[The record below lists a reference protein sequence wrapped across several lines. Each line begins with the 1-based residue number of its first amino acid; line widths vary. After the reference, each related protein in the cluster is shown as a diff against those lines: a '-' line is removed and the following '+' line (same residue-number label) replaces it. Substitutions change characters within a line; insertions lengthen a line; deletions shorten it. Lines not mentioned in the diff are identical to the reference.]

1 MKLRLNVIDKG
12 ELLEVES
19 ICENEKIELFEPG
32 IIYEI
37 FSWEIFE
44 KIVKSLQDGLKVF
57 IPKNLTENLK
67 LENLIIEEKDKID
80 TLDRSKRIA
89 QIKMRDIIS
98 NTRLTID
105 KLSFMDLYEFF
116 MLGMWFAEK
125 GFFITEENKEEKYI
139 EILEYATSENV
150 TNSNEYISKLDK
162 FLSVM
167 NSINENKEY
176 YNTYLRFSE
185 ELNEAT
191 TEQEVENI
199 YNTFKNNFY

>member
-12 ELLEVES
+12 ELLEVKS
-19 ICENEKIELFEPG
+19 ICENEKIEIFEPG

-44 KIVKSLQDGLKVF
+44 KIVKSLQEGLKVF
-57 IPKNLTENLK
+57 IPKNLISELK
-67 LENLIIEEKDKID
+67 LENLIIEDSVNVN
-80 TLDRSKRIA
+80 TLDRAKRIA
-89 QIKMRDIIS
+89 KIKMRDIIS
-98 NTRLTID
+98 NTRLTVD
-105 KLSFMDLYEFF
+105 KISFMDLYEFF

-139 EILEYATSENV
+139 DILEYATSEEIE
-150 TNSNEYISKLDK
+150 NSNEYISKLDK

-176 YNTYLRFSE
+176 YDSYLKFVE
-185 ELNEAT
+185 ELNEASS
-191 TEQEVENI
+191 EQEVENI
-199 YNTFKNNFY
+199 YNTFKSNFY